1 MKWLTLNNSLRRR
14 CRWRFRQSH
23 TMTKKNKK
31 CSRLM
36 KIMAKKKSKLNNQR
50 TSKDTVR
57 SRPMAKNKL
66 MVKRNRL

>member
-1 MKWLTLNNSLRRR
+1 
-14 CRWRFRQSH
+14 
-23 TMTKKNKK
+23 MTKKNKK

-36 KIMAKKKSKLNNQR
+36 KIMAKKKSKQNNLR
-50 TSKDTVR
+50 TSRGTVK

>member
-1 MKWLTLNNSLRRR
+1 MNNSLRRR
-14 CRWRFRQSH
+14 CRWRSRQSH
-23 TMTKKNKK
+23 TTTKKNKK

-57 SRPMAKNKL
+57 SRLMAKNKL